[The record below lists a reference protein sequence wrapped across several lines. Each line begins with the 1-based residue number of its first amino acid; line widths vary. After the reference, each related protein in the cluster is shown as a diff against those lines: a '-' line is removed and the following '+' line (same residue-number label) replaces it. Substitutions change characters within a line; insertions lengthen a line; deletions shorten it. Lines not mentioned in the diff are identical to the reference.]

1 MLFRSELNGVD
12 SATAYKNLDKGVYPT
27 FLLDWS
33 PDYLDADSYIQPFVD
48 CAKGSVEAGCAEGST
63 AQQGSFYF
71 NDRVNSLIAESRKS
85 QSSNAR
91 GAIFSE
97 LQSIVSRDV
106 PFIPLWQ
113 GRDYLFARKGVRG
126 ASLEATQKVPFVR
139 LSK

>member
-1 MLFRSELNGVD
+1 M
-12 SATAYKNLDKGVYPT
+12 
-27 FLLDWS
+27 
-33 PDYLDADSYIQPFVD
+33 DADSYIQPFVD
-48 CAKGSVEAGCAEGST
+48 CTKGSARAGCEEGST

-71 NDRVNSLIAESRKS
+71 NDRVNQLIADSRMTQPEKTR
-85 QSSNAR
+85 Q
-91 GAIFSE
+91 AIFLE
-97 LQSIVSRDV
+97 LQSIVARDV